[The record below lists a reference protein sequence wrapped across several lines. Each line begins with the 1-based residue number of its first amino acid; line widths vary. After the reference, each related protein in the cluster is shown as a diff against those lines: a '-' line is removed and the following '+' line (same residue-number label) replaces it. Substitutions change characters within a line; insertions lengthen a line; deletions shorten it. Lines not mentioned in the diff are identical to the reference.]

1 MLLVGLSI
9 ATLFALH
16 HACAPA
22 DVQRRARIVLVVIAA
37 QAAIGYTQYF
47 TRVPAALVAMHLAG
61 ATVLWIAVLRYNL
74 GLFVRPAPEGRP
86 LGEPVPGDLAQD
98 VLAGA

>member
-1 MLLVGLSI
+1 
-9 ATLFALH
+9 
-16 HACAPA
+16 
-22 DVQRRARIVLVVIAA
+22 VIAA

-61 ATVLWIAVLRYNL
+61 ATALWIAILRYNV
-74 GLFVRPAPEGRP
+74 GLFVHPAPQGGA
-86 LGEPVPGDLAQD
+86 LDEPVPGDLVQD

>member
-1 MLLVGLSI
+1 
-9 ATLFALH
+9 
-16 HACAPA
+16 
-22 DVQRRARIVLVVIAA
+22 VLGVIAA

-74 GLFVRPAPEGRP
+74 GLFVRPAPVPEG
-86 LGEPVPGDLAQD
+86 LVEPAPGALAPEA
-98 VLAGA
+98 LATT